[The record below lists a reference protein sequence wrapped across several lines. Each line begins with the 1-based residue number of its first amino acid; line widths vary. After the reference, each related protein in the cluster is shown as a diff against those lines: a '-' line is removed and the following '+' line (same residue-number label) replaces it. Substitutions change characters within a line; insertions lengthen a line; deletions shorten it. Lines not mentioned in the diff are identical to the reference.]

1 MRLKI
6 CLAVASNL
14 SHLHGA
20 QCGWWWLCVKTWDSE
35 KPLKI
40 VAAVQ
45 LIGSWIW
52 IFAGCYNNIYIYIYM
67 QTHIK
72 YVYIYIRY
80 TAYIFIHPI
89 LLPDFIHHNWLI
101 SIACMVVPSHFSVMY
116 TGGCGTSP
124 SWTSHTGYVEWLG
137 YTRIFKLTLSR
148 LRCFFFQ
155 LLLNVLY
162 LVDILGLTNTPSTS
176 RCFFFQLFVNT

>member
-35 KPLKI
+35 MGWKVLQQ
-40 VAAVQ
+40 V
-45 LIGSWIW
+45 IGSWIW
-52 IFAGCYNNIYIYIYM
+52 IFAGCFTYHIYM

-72 YVYIYIRY
+72 FQICMYEGIYNHN
-80 TAYIFIHPI
+80 AHIFIHPI

-124 SWTSHTGYVEWLG
+124 SWTSHTGYVERLG
-137 YTRIFKLTLSR
+137 YTWIIKLTLSR
-148 LRCFFFQ
+148 LGVFLFQ

-162 LVDILGLTNTPSTS
+162 LVDILWLLKSPSPS
-176 RCFFFQLFVNT
+176 RWHFSSSCS